1 MTSIYFNP
9 EFTSARRQ
17 QLYEG
22 DIFVFAPR
30 PSTMALV
37 KHARSMIEDAY
48 GDDPCHAQFHL
59 PVETFSEIGAA
70 LKPRFIHHPK
80 TKSLIRDV
88 VSELGC
94 SLDDTYLDVPR
105 LRLASSSGYLTTGVG
120 FAFYPH
126 RDTWW
131 SAPMNQL
138 NWWMPIYAYDRD
150 AGIAFHPRYMSEP
163 IANSSNEFNYYRWNA
178 DGRKNAAQHVG
189 KDTRVQPKPL
199 QEIELDPQIRPICD
213 VGGIIIFSG
222 TNLHSTVPNTSGM
235 TRFSIDFRTVNRT
248 DLENGH
254 APRNLDSKST
264 GTSLR
269 DFVRG
274 TDFEPLPAEL
284 VSRYDS
290 GGEVEGGVFVFTP
303 DLHDQPASPAQPADA
318 SAK

>member
-1 MTSIYFNP
+1 MTSIYFDP
-9 EFTSARRQ
+9 EFTPARRQ

-59 PVETFSEIGAA
+59 PVETFSAIGAA
-70 LKPRFIHHPK
+70 LKPRFIHHPQ

-131 SAPMNQL
+131 SAPMN
-138 NWWMPIYAYDRD
+138 
-150 AGIAFHPRYMSEP
+150 
-163 IANSSNEFNYYRWNA
+163 
-178 DGRKNAAQHVG
+178 
-189 KDTRVQPKPL
+189 
-199 QEIELDPQIRPICD
+199 
-213 VGGIIIFSG
+213 
-222 TNLHSTVPNTSGM
+222 
-235 TRFSIDFRTVNRT
+235 
-248 DLENGH
+248 
-254 APRNLDSKST
+254 
-264 GTSLR
+264 
-269 DFVRG
+269 
-274 TDFEPLPAEL
+274 
-284 VSRYDS
+284 
-290 GGEVEGGVFVFTP
+290 
-303 DLHDQPASPAQPADA
+303 
-318 SAK
+318 